1 MTMKKKKLGFKII
14 QDHLNIEDIPS
25 KEGKSYNN
33 FEESDDD
40 YLCRAYDD
48 NGILYYTA
56 QCNSEDAAEIF
67 HDWSANDSGTTFTDI
82 KKNNAIEKWIPFI
95 G

>member
-1 MTMKKKKLGFKII
+1 MEKKKLGFKII
-14 QDHLNIEDIPS
+14 QDHLIIKGTS
-25 KEGKSYNN
+25 KEGKTFSN

-40 YLCRAYDD
+40 YLCRACDD

-67 HDWSANDSGTTFTDI
+67 HDWSASDSGTTFTDI
-82 KKNNAIEKWIPFI
+82 KKKNGNEKWTPFI

>member
-1 MTMKKKKLGFKII
+1 MEQKKLGFKII
-14 QDHLNIEDIPS
+14 QDHLIIKGTS
-25 KEGKSYNN
+25 KEGKVYNS

-48 NGILYYTA
+48 SGILYYTA
-56 QCNSEDAAEIF
+56 QCNSKDAAEIF
-67 HDWSANDSGTTFTDI
+67 HDWSASDSGTTFTDI
-82 KKNNAIEKWIPFI
+82 KKKNGHEKWTPFI

>member
-1 MTMKKKKLGFKII
+1 MKKKKLGFKII
-14 QDHLNIEDIPS
+14 QDHLIIKGISS

-48 NGILYYTA
+48 SGILYYTA

-67 HDWSANDSGTTFTDI
+67 NDWSANDSGTTFTDI
-82 KKNNAIEKWIPFI
+82 KKKNGKEKWTPLEW
-95 G
+95 